1 MSQKIIKVTTNDN
14 KSYEY
19 EYQLLEPCKFFQN
32 RVNDR
37 EISVELSS
45 QIFDKVLEHL
55 KNLKGEKFD
64 TIPEPLPEGK
74 ELKEIIKSKVYF
86 DFISALDFELVFE
99 LINAGALLELDSLH
113 DLACAKIAHFM
124 KGKSPEEVNQHFT
137 IECQLTNEEAKEL
150 GLDVD
155 ENQ

>member
-14 KSYEY
+14 KSFER
-19 EYQLLEPCKFFQN
+19 EYQLLEPCKYFQN

-37 EISVELSS
+37 EINVELSS
-45 QIFDKVLEHL
+45 TIFEKVLEHL
-55 KNLKGEKFD
+55 HNIKEEKFEP
-64 TIPEPLPEGK
+64 IPEPLPEGK
-74 ELKEIIKSKVYF
+74 DLKQIIKSTRYH
-86 DFISALDFELVFE
+86 DFINPLDFEVIFE

-113 DLACAKIAHFM
+113 DLACAKIAFFM

>member
-1 MSQKIIKVTTNDN
+1 MSQKIIKVTTNDS
-14 KSYEY
+14 KTYEK

-45 QIFDKVLEHL
+45 KIFEKVLEHL
-55 KNLKGEKFD
+55 NNLKHEKFD

-74 ELKEIIKSKVYF
+74 DLKEIIKSKIYL
-86 DFISALDFELVFE
+86 DFISDLDFELTFE